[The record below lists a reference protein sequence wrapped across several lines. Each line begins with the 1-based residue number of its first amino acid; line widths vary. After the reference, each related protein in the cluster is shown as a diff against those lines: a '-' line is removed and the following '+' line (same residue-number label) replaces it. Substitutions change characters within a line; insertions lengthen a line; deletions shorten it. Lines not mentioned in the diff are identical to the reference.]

1 MSFKNN
7 EKRKGNQFTPC
18 LTPFAQSKYSDIQ
31 LLYEIIYLIL
41 FILLYADDTALLAE
55 TANDLQTQ
63 LDAFYEYCN
72 LWKLKV
78 NADKTK
84 VMVFENNEK
93 RKGNRF
99 TPCLTPFAQS
109 KYSDIQLLYEI
120 QGFILSYILIITL
133 YILPL
138 ILFMQKLSY

>member
-1 MSFKNN
+1 MLNKINGKMYNVIINMYDSIVSMSFK
-7 EKRKGNQFTPC
+7 
-18 LTPFAQSKYSDIQ
+18 
-31 LLYEIIYLIL
+31 
-41 FILLYADDTALLAE
+41 
-55 TANDLQTQ
+55 
-63 LDAFYEYCN
+63 
-72 LWKLKV
+72 
-78 NADKTK
+78 
-84 VMVFENNEK
+84 NNEK

-138 ILFMQKLSY
+138 ILFNIISLHIYAKTIILMLSI

>member
-1 MSFKNN
+1 
-7 EKRKGNQFTPC
+7 
-18 LTPFAQSKYSDIQ
+18 
-31 LLYEIIYLIL
+31 
-41 FILLYADDTALLAE
+41 LLAE

-84 VMVFENNEK
+84 VMVFGNGRLPQNLSFSYDNLNLEIVKNFNYLGIIFTRTGNFSLTKKHLADKENNEK
-93 RKGNRF
+93 RKGDRF
-99 TPCLTPFAQS
+99 SPCLTPFARS

-120 QGFILSYILIITL
+120 QDFILSYILIITL
-133 YILPL
+133 YINWM
-138 ILFMQKLSY
+138 LFMNIVICGN